1 MSDQSGPS
9 GLSRSQALFEFALQD
24 YERQTGIPLAKHPLA
39 ERLQNSQSV
48 ESVTALL
55 QGQARAF
62 GEFRGSSKIKKL
74 LESAVSAL
82 SNVCATVSFGQDIG
96 MVCPCPLIV
105 DSTSLTPIR

>member
-9 GLSRSQALFEFALQD
+9 RFQALFESALQD
-24 YERQTGIPLAKHPLA
+24 YERQTGIPLARHPLA

-55 QGQARAF
+55 QEQARAF
-62 GEFRGSSKIKKL
+62 GELRGSHKIMKL

-82 SNVCATVSFGQDIG
+82 SNVSATISSGQDFG
-96 MVCPCPLIV
+96 MVCPCPLIK
-105 DSTSLTPIR
+105 DSTSLIPVR